1 MINVSNSFKKAI
13 KESDR
18 KIFGYVD
25 IKYQNNNYNTGVS
38 QEPTILPVFKF
49 DGILSGSKVM
59 QKYATLDDNYTL
71 LDGSFMVWN
80 ENIVDDKGYVSNDT
94 FENISDTSII
104 ILNSSSSIP
113 VKGITIYFKENLP
126 FDFVLNITDT
136 DNNVITETVT
146 NNNRMI
152 YQYISDTEINVSSVE
167 LVVSRVE
174 FPKNRLRIAYIDFNL
189 SDFYDGEELVKF
201 NVTEELNLLLE
212 SIPINTCSV
221 NVNNYPSP
229 YIGNKFDVINPKGIV
244 KYLNDNVTLS
254 PYIGVL
260 TEENG
265 IEYVP
270 MGIFYLSDWT
280 SDIDGNVTLNGQ
292 SVLNKLNSDLLK
304 SNGSFLRERLY
315 SGNLSSLLS
324 QTTPYT
330 YRFRTLSYVY
340 SHILYMKEFNLMN
353 YLKTVI
359 ICMLYCDLY
368 SNQEE
373 EFRKFYV
380 DRYNRI
386 SLMPINFNSVS
397 NISRLEL
404 KKDAE
409 YTTRE
414 QIKTLNIKS
423 PLSAY
428 FTYDTREGK
437 KTLISTTYKLK
448 SNEEYTWLSCDKY
461 MVGSSAELQTTVTNG
476 NATATLIDYNN
487 SSIYVKIVGTP
498 DSEIQINCVAYE
510 AQGYRIGSI
519 TNTITNNKV
528 NTGSSVTIDIS
539 QIIQTVAY
547 DIDENTRV
555 SYPFEKLYF
564 GLDKP
569 YSIKAETMG
578 DPSTEIGDVVSIQTR
593 YQDINDGYK
602 DVIVT
607 KQSFTFDGGL
617 QCVIE
622 GVGD

>member
-1 MINVSNSFKKAI
+1 MITVSDSFKKAI

-38 QEPTILPVFKF
+38 QEPTILPIFKF
-49 DGILSGSKVM
+49 DGIIGGSKVM
-59 QKYATLDDNYTL
+59 QKYAILDNNYTL

-80 ENIVDDKGYVSNDT
+80 ENVVDNKGYMSNDI

-104 ILNSSSSIP
+104 ISNASSPP

-126 FDFVLNITDT
+126 FDFVINITDT
-136 DNNVITETVT
+136 NNNVITHTVT
-146 NNNRMI
+146 NNTRMV
-152 YQYISDTEINVSSVE
+152 YQYILEDEIYVSSVE

-174 FPKNRLRIAYIDFNL
+174 FPKNRLAIAYIDFNL
-189 SDFYDGEELVKF
+189 SDFYEGEELVKF

-212 SIPINTCSV
+212 SIPINTC
-221 NVNNYPSP
+221 NININNYPIP
-229 YIGNKFDVINPKGIV
+229 GIGNKFDVINPKGIT
-244 KYLNDNVTLS
+244 KYLNDNVWLS

-280 SDIDGNVTLNGQ
+280 SDTDGNVTLNGQ

-409 YTTRE
+409 YITRE

-428 FTYDTREGK
+428 FTYDAREGK

-461 MVGSSAELQTTVTNG
+461 MVGSSAELQTTIVSG

-498 DSEIQINCVAYE
+498 DSEIEINCVAYE

-528 NTGSSVTIDIS
+528 TTGSSVTIDIS

-547 DIDENTRV
+547 DIDQNTRV

-578 DPSTEIGDVVSIQTR
+578 DPSIEIGDVVSIQTR
-593 YQDINDGYK
+593 YQDKNAGYK

-617 QCVIE
+617 QCSIE

>member
-25 IKYQNNNYNTGVS
+25 IKYQNNNYNTSVS

-49 DGILSGSKVM
+49 DGIISGSKVM

-80 ENIVDDKGYVSNDT
+80 ENIVDDKGYMSNDI
-94 FENISDTSII
+94 FENITNTSII
-104 ILNSSSSIP
+104 ISNVSSPP

-126 FDFVLNITDT
+126 FDFVINITDIN
-136 DNNVITETVT
+136 NNVITHTVT
-146 NNNRMI
+146 NNTRMV
-152 YQYISDTEINVSSVE
+152 YQYILEDEIYVSSVE
-167 LVVSRVE
+167 LTVSRVE
-174 FPKNRLRIAYIDFNL
+174 FPKNRLTIACIDFNL
-189 SDFYDGEELVKF
+189 SDFYEGEELVKF

-244 KYLNDNVTLS
+244 KYLTDNVTLS

-270 MGIFYLSDWT
+270 MGTFYLSDWT
-280 SDIDGNVTLNGQ
+280 SDTDGNVTLNGQ
-292 SVLNKLNSDLLK
+292 SVLSKLNNEVIKSDGYFLK
-304 SNGSFLRERLY
+304 ERFFSDTLSSFLSQSTNY
-315 SGNLSSLLS
+315 IYNFITSS
-324 QTTPYT
+324 YY
-330 YRFRTLSYVY
+330 YR
-340 SHILYMKEFNLMN
+340 HIMYLKDFNLMN
-353 YLKTVI
+353 YLKNVM
-359 ICMLYCDLY
+359 ICMLYFDQ
-368 SNQEE
+368 NNGQE

-386 SLMPINFNSVS
+386 SLDNINFNSIS
-397 NISRLEL
+397 TISRLEL
-404 KKDAE
+404 KKDVE
-409 YTTRE
+409 YTSRE
-414 QIKTLNIKS
+414 RIKTLNIKYASS
-423 PLSAY
+423 PI
-428 FTYDTREGK
+428 FTYDSSSGK
-437 KTLISTTYKLK
+437 KTLISTTYELTR
-448 SNEEYTWLSCDKY
+448 NEEYIWLSCDQY
-461 MVGSSAELQTTVTNG
+461 IYGQSAELQTTIVSG

-487 SSIYVKIVGTP
+487 SSIYVKITGSP
-498 DSEIQINCVAYE
+498 YSKIQINYVAYE
-510 AQGYRIGSI
+510 MQGDNIG
-519 TNTITNNKV
+519 TTTKTITNN
-528 NTGSSVTIDIS
+528 NISMENSLTIDTS
-539 QIIQTVAY
+539 SIIQTIAY
-547 DIDENTRV
+547 DIDQNTRV
-555 SYPFEKLYF
+555 FYPFEKLYF

-578 DPSTEIGDVVSIQTR
+578 DPSIEIGDTVSIQTR